1 MKYFSR
7 DIRLFL
13 IVCVLMVLP
22 SFCWANAQG
31 VSDGMDVDKW
41 SNMVSSLCSWGMWKL
56 LLGGLKTTLTIFVFA
71 AIGSVILGA
80 LLAYLDI
87 SKRCAWFFKP
97 FNWFVTTVHDIPS
110 VALMMFF
117 YYVVFGGKMN
127 AICVTVIALSVYV
140 SESLTDIFKSNVQYV
155 GKGQIEAGLMLGLTR
170 KQCLRYIVLPQAVK
184 AMLPSVTAQMKL
196 LLRIT
201 SYAGY
206 LAQEDL
212 IKAVYSVRAQYS
224 DTFLP
229 LIIVSVMY
237 LVISWFIAKILHL
250 FYVKFFRI

>member
-71 AIGSVILGA
+71 AIGAVILGA
-80 LLAYLDI
+80 VLAYLDI

-127 AICVTVIALSVYV
+127 AICVTIIALSVYI
-140 SESLTDIFKSNVQYV
+140 SGSLTDIFKTNVQYV

-170 KQCLRYIVLPQAVK
+170 KQCMRYIVLPQE
-184 AMLPSVTAQMKL
+184 MLPSVTAQMKL